1 MSGFSKVKQK
11 IARASMKSER
21 EDNLNEGSPKKDN
34 SGPDIPLDQR
44 IRGLVT
50 EQPVAVLCTQGEGQ
64 PYGSLVFFSS
74 SNDLRFLVFATPR
87 ATRKYRLLTECDHVA
102 IVLDSRIKLPED
114 MMKVEAVTVTGRAAE
129 VEEGPEFGEC
139 ADLLV
144 GRHPYLKS
152 FVAAPS
158 SALFRVDV
166 VRYIHVSRFQEV
178 RQWTPPR

>member
-1 MSGFSKVKQK
+1 MKFESNDGPSEKIPAEDNSDSDITLDQK
-11 IARASMKSER
+11 IR
-21 EDNLNEGSPKKDN
+21 NL
-34 SGPDIPLDQR
+34 
-44 IRGLVT
+44 VF

-64 PYGSLVFFSS
+64 PYGSLVFFAF
-74 SNDLRFLVFATPR
+74 SNDLEFMVFATPK
-87 ATRKYRLLTECDHVA
+87 ATRKYSLLKECDQVA
-102 IVLDSRIKLPED
+102 VVLDSRLKSPEN
-114 MMKVEAVTVTGRAAE
+114 MMKVEAITVTGRAAE
-129 VEEGPEFGEC
+129 VDRGPEFDRC

-158 SALFRVDV
+158 TALFRIDV